1 MKRLRWQL
9 MIIFL
14 TGLVVGILLLS
25 EQPGNLQPLSP
36 EPARGGTY
44 VEALTGNLQRLNPV
58 LDFYNSVDR
67 DVDRLIFSGLIRF
80 DERGIPQPDLAESW
94 GISRDG
100 MIYNF
105 ALRPN
110 IKWHDGEP
118 LTSDDIL
125 FTVDLLREGGEV
137 VPSDLQSFWKDVE
150 VIALDQ
156 NNIQFRLP
164 EPFAPFLDYLSFGVL
179 PSHLLGNMN
188 FQELMDAP
196 FNIQPVGTGPYR
208 FDRLIIENDRI
219 QGVVLSVFEQ
229 YYGAR
234 KPYIEQIIF
243 RYYPDSN
250 AAFEAYRQGEVEG
263 IGNVT
268 IDILPTVLNELDLA
282 VYTSRKPE
290 IAFILLNLDNPQVA
304 FFKDR
309 AVRKAL
315 FIGLNR
321 QWIIDRLLNGQAILA
336 NGPILPGTW
345 AYYDGI
351 KPVRYDMQAAVEILK
366 QNGYV
371 IATEGSSIREKDG
384 TTLSFKLAHPQ
395 DELYTA
401 IAQSIQ
407 SDWAKLGVQV
417 ELEPLP
423 YEELING
430 RLVPRDYQAALVTL
444 NLARSPDPDPYPFWD
459 QAQATGGQNYSQ
471 WDNRTASEYLEE
483 ARVTTDLAE
492 RARLY
497 RNFQLVFDE
506 ETPALPLFSPVYTY
520 AVSREVRGVSVGPLF
535 DSSDRFSTIMDWY
548 LIAKVPSRQD
558 SALTG
563 Q

>member
-1 MKRLRWQL
+1 

-25 EQPGNLQPLSP
+25 EQPGNLQTLAP
-36 EPARGGTY
+36 EPTRGGTY

-58 LDFYNSVDR
+58 LDFYNPVDR

-80 DERGIPQPDLAESW
+80 DERGVPQPDLAESW

-110 IKWHDGEP
+110 VKWHDGEP
-118 LTSDDIL
+118 LTSDDVL
-125 FTVDLLREGGEV
+125 FTVELLREGGEV
-137 VPSDLQSFWKDVE
+137 VPSDLQAFWKDVE

-179 PSHLLGNMN
+179 PRHLLGDLG
-188 FQELMDAP
+188 FQDIVNSP
-196 FNIQPVGTGPYR
+196 FNIQPIGTGPYR
-208 FDRLIIENDRI
+208 FERLIVENEQIR
-219 QGVVLSVFEQ
+219 GVVLSVFDQ
-229 YYGAR
+229 YYGVR

-250 AAFEAYRQGEVEG
+250 SALEAYRQGEVDG

-268 IDILPTVLNELDLA
+268 ADILPAVLNEPGLA
-282 VYTSRKPE
+282 VYTGRKPE
-290 IAFILLNLDNPQVA
+290 IAFVLFNLDNPQVA
-304 FFKDR
+304 FFKDS

-351 KPVRYDMQAAVEILK
+351 KPVRYDVQTAVEMLK
-366 QNGYV
+366 QSGYV
-371 IATEGSSIREKDG
+371 IASEGGDVREKDG
-384 TTLSFKLAHPQ
+384 IALRFKMIHPQ

-401 IAQSIQ
+401 IARSIQ

-417 ELEPLP
+417 ELEALS
-423 YEELING
+423 YDELING
-430 RLVPRDYQAALVTL
+430 RLSPRDYQAALINL
-444 NLARSPDPDPYPFWD
+444 NLSRSPDPDPYPFWD

-497 RNFQLVFDE
+497 RNFQLIFEE
-506 ETPALPLFSPVYTY
+506 ETPAIPLFSPVYTC
-520 AVSREVRGVSVGPLF
+520 AVSRDVRGVSIGPLF

-548 LIAKVPSRQD
+548 LIAKVPSRQNVL
-558 SALTG
+558 STPSG
-563 Q
+563 E